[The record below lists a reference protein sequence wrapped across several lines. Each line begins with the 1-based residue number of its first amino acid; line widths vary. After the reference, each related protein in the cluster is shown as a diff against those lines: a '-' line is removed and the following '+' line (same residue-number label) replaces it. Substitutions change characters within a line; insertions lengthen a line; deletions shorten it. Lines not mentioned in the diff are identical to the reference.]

1 MYTYKEYS
9 QMSVYFKYQTISI
22 LILVFINNAKLSL
35 RHFYGPMETMLK
47 REIKMLFKACSIQ

>member
-22 LILVFINNAKLSL
+22 LILVFIYNAKLSL
-35 RHFYGPMETMLK
+35 RHFYEPMETMLK